1 MADCWLARSPAI
13 RPGEPET
20 GVALFKH
27 LLKRL
32 FIVLAGYCLAV
43 LVGLVAVALIYA
55 VLSSLPG
62 APAYFDAAALS
73 PVVVIA
79 LPGVAL
85 FIYLIALVLTAAQ
98 ALVAALL
105 AEIFALRHV
114 AIHAIFGGLI
124 GVSGFV
130 SGSPTMID
138 GIGRTDWADIGVIAA
153 ASMIAGVVYWLVAGR
168 DAGWRPAQTA

>member
-1 MADCWLARSPAI
+1 M
-13 RPGEPET
+13 
-20 GVALFKH
+20 ALFKH

-43 LVGLVAVALIYA
+43 LVGLVAVAVLYA

-73 PVVVIA
+73 PVVVIV

-85 FIYLIALVLTAAQ
+85 FIYLIALILTAAQ

-114 AIHAIFGGLI
+114 AIHALFGGLI

-130 SGSPTMID
+130 FGSPTLIT
-138 GIGRTDWADIGVIAA
+138 GISPTDWADIGIIAA
-153 ASMIAGVVYWLVAGR
+153 ASMIGGVVYWLVAGR
-168 DAGWRPAQTA
+168 DAGWQPVQPA